1 LIAANVRIGDATT
14 GNSITTGTDNILIGD
29 GAGSNLTGGD
39 NNIVL
44 GDFDVSSNNANNEF
58 YVGYGAT
65 AIISSSFVNQPA
77 EDETIIES
85 IIYNGSIPPGEFNNG
100 TFDIVSSV
108 TVSQVTFTV
117 NANDLSAALG
127 AIANSGKGN
136 FPALNSGL
144 WYITSF
150 GDDRSLGIFPR
161 NRARIVGFSQI
172 ASTITVDTIY
182 ASQIN
187 RTLSNTLSA
196 RFSLQFVDQRIV
208 LPDSRNVRAV
218 GINTNTPRYTLDVQ
232 GAKPELANIPTAYV
246 DGSVK
251 VTGNVKVGDG
261 SITLYGEKGLERI
274 SIGKALI
281 GVSTDTSATLATNS
295 ILSST
300 AFVENLGIGT
310 NVVSVNVTVGLKT
323 DYDLYHGVGSSS
335 AFLFDNAKT
344 PYFHATPGK
353 VYRFK
358 QSDSSNAGNLLKFYT
373 DQTKTTE
380 VTLGVTTSGVSPG
393 NDGSYVELEMHMDT
407 GAMFYYESENG
418 TYMGNA
424 IIATI
429 SNNMTGISTMKFTD
443 IDIRGK
449 IYDNNGSV
457 GAAGSVLSSTGS
469 GVEWTTVA
477 SGGGGS
483 GEFNTGI
490 TSTVQ
495 IYPKSYEYTEF
506 TFPSTSGKRYVIDSI
521 NVANVAT
528 GNTSINIIT
537 SIDQGDKSYIGYNT
551 PIVSGGLVDLL
562 KQPLVAEPS
571 AAIKVWSN
579 NFSYVGSSNIAE
591 MYLNYTEY
599 DDTDYFSVGVG
610 TAGVAT
616 TSITGIFTS
625 STYPSMLQSIRLTNR
640 TDTGDYPISVII
652 TNGLSTTYL
661 AKDLLIPRY
670 ASVEILDRPK
680 RMELNGKIEVK
691 VEQTSTIDVFV
702 SGKKISS

>member
-1 LIAANVRIGDATT
+1 MFIGYGTTSIIASRTAPQTISDIGTE
-14 GNSITTGTDNILIGD
+14 
-29 GAGSNLTGGD
+29 
-39 NNIVL
+39 IVFDTVVQNFTSSL
-44 GDFDVSSNNANNEF
+44 AQDDFDIAESVS
-58 YVGYGAT
+58 VG
-65 AIISSSFVNQPA
+65 
-77 EDETIIES
+77 ETVFDVQ
-85 IIYNGSIPPGEFNNG
+85 GGEL
-100 TFDIVSSV
+100 
-108 TVSQVTFTV
+108 
-117 NANDLSAALG
+117 NDLLDF
-127 AIANSGKGN
+127 IASEGL
-136 FPALNSGL
+136 PSLNSGQWFL
-144 WYITSF
+144 VANPATNNESV
-150 GDDRSLGIFPR
+150 GIFEN
-161 NRARIVGFSQI
+161 NRTRIIGFSDPNN
-172 ASTITVDTIY
+172 TITVESPSLVNRGVPFGLFGFELELIGTAATTIEI
-182 ASQIN
+182 ANLIAGTGTIKATGIGTN
-187 RTLSNTLSA
+187 RPRFPLEVRNPRAESLPNVPTLFVEGSA
-196 RFSLQFVDQRIV
+196 VISGRFLRLGTGSIQL
-208 LPDSRNVRAV
+208 DSAV
-218 GINTNTPRYTLDVQ
+218 GSDDLI
-232 GAKPELANIPTAYV
+232 
-246 DGSVK
+246 
-251 VTGNVKVGDG
+251 
-261 SITLYGEKGLERI
+261 RI
-274 SIGKALI
+274 SRSTI
-281 GVSTDTSATLATNS
+281 GVSTLGSQRTLNASNGIS
-295 ILSST
+295 VSSMIEHVGAGYT
-300 AFVENLGIGT
+300 DVVSYEVRVGFKTTGDPFVGIGST
-310 NVVSVNVTVGLKT
+310 TQ
-323 DYDLYHGVGSSS
+323 
-335 AFLFDNAKT
+335 FLIEGNAA
-344 PYFHATPGK
+344 PVLHLTPGK
-353 VYRFK
+353 SYRFW
-358 QSDSSNAGNLLKFYT
+358 QVDSSNLNNQIKFYT

-380 VTLGVTTSGVSPG
+380 ITTGVTTVGSGPG
-393 NDGSYVELEMHMDT
+393 IGSDYYTQLDMSMDT
-407 GAMFYYESENG
+407 GVMFYYESDNG
-418 TYMGNA
+418 SYMGNMVVA
-424 IIATI
+424 
-429 SNNMTGISTMKFTD
+429 SVNSNMTGISTMKFTD
-443 IDIRGK
+443 IDIHGK

-537 SIDQGDKSYIGYNT
+537 SIDQGDKSYIAYNT

-562 KQPLVAEPS
+562 KQPVVAEPS

-702 SGKKISS
+702 SGKKISSWGNW